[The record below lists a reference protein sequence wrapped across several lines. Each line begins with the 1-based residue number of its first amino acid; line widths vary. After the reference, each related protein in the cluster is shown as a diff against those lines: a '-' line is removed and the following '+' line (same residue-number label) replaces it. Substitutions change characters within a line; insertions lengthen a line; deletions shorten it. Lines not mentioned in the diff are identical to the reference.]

1 MADDA
6 IRALNDKLEALTSLV
21 AQMVPQ
27 APSAF
32 DPTVADAYL
41 WRAEDGFL
49 QAVDTINR
57 IPIDLLVGIELVRDK
72 LVENTRQF
80 ANGYA
85 ANNVLMWGA
94 RGMGK
99 SSVVKAAHRV
109 INDEMKQSGLAH
121 GLKLIEIHRE
131 DIDSL
136 PQLMR
141 LLKNT
146 EDRFI
151 IFCDDL
157 SFDGDDA
164 SYKSLKSALDGGVE
178 GRPDNV
184 IFYATSNRRHLI
196 PRDMMENERATAINP
211 SEATEEKVSLSDRFG
226 LWLGFHKC
234 TQDDYMAM
242 IEGYVARYELEIEP
256 EQLRHEALE
265 WAKTRGNRSGR
276 VAWQYIQ
283 DLAGRTGQTI
293 QLD

>member
-6 IRALNDKLEALTSLV
+6 IRTLNDKLDALTALIAKMAPGETPV
-21 AQMVPQ
+21 FD
-27 APSAF
+27 PSAAEAF
-32 DPTVADAYL
+32 L
-41 WRAEDGFL
+41 WRAEDNFL
-49 QAVDTINR
+49 QPIDTINR
-57 IPIDLLVGIELVRDK
+57 VPIDLLVGIDLVRDK

-99 SSVVKAAHRV
+99 SSVVKGAHRQ
-109 INDEMKQSGLAH
+109 INEELLKNGRPNH
-121 GLKLIEIHRE
+121 LKLIEIHRE

-136 PQLMR
+136 PSLMR
-141 LLKNT
+141 LVKHAP
-146 EDRFI
+146 DRFI

-196 PRDMMENERATAINP
+196 PRDMMENERASAINP
-211 SEATEEKVSLSDRFG
+211 SEAIEEKVSLSDRFG
-226 LWLGFHKC
+226 LWLGFHNC
-234 TQDDYMAM
+234 TQDEYLAM
-242 IEGYVARYELEIEP
+242 IDGYVAHFEINMEP
-256 EQLRHEALE
+256 DALRHEALE

-276 VAWQYIQ
+276 VAWQFVQ
-283 DLAGRTGQTI
+283 DLAGRTGQKI
-293 QLD
+293 KLD